1 MAKPIVPTGPITFD
15 GDPPAIRLG
24 ALRTQLRNLGFDPAL
39 HEIEQAITA
48 EDWRTANRLLAQVS
62 ERIGKANS
70 AAVQIIHR
78 INRKRHSPLLEP
90 PADEADP

>member
-1 MAKPIVPTGPITFD
+1 MAKPSVPTGSITFD
-15 GDPPAIRLG
+15 GDPPAIRMG
-24 ALRTQLRNLGFDPAL
+24 ALRSQLQALGFDPAL
-39 HEIEQAITA
+39 HEIEQAIAA

-90 PADEADP
+90 LANEAEP